1 MRLPA
6 AGSGE
11 VSCACQAG
19 YARLLSLPY
28 RCVRFTRIQRH
39 GRLQLFSFFLF
50 LFFYVLEELWVWMS
64 VNSTPTQSFVLA
76 PCFPS
81 SSQCALTPSEK
92 KRLPLTA
99 QLLPESAP
107 ADVQAVYLRQC

>member
-1 MRLPA
+1 MPGGVR
-6 AGSGE
+6 E
-11 VSCACQAG
+11 VAFLTRTDA
-19 YARLLSLPY
+19 LDSLASKGTDAFSY
-28 RCVRFTRIQRH
+28 F
-39 GRLQLFSFFLF
+39 LSFFF
-50 LFFYVLEELWVWMS
+50 FFFYVLEELWVWIS
-64 VNSTPTQSFVLA
+64 VNSTPTQSVVLA

-107 ADVQAVYLRQC
+107 ADVQAVYFRQC